1 MKRQST
7 DTNIKMNLIFRLP
20 KKNYKAT
27 IIKMIQQAIT
37 NSLEINES
45 MENLRKIMKIL
56 KKEHN

>member
-1 MKRQST
+1 
-7 DTNIKMNLIFRLP
+7 
-20 KKNYKAT
+20 
-27 IIKMIQQAIT
+27 MIQQAIT